1 MTLGE
6 LLDIAGLYV
15 EMDSDEDEEKLEM
28 EVVFASQPSWP
39 FEYSISGAE
48 IINDKLYLVEGK
60 QEGYLD
66 EKVKGEI
73 GW

>member
-48 IINDKLYLVEGK
+48 IINDKLYLVEGD
-60 QEGYLD
+60 QQGYLD
-66 EKVKGEI
+66 EKVRGEI